1 MLVVNI
7 DLVIPAIIK
16 DELKMYKALAKKE
29 NGNLYKYSQCFTIS
43 PKHIMAFAM
52 WLKTLHFGR
61 VIVNFTEEDALKYLR
76 RNSNVFKEFDGS
88 RIFIIDF
95 LECTEK
101 NIQKY
106 IDKLTLDINYDL
118 DVLEFLEIA

>member
-29 NGNLYKYSQCFTIS
+29 NSSLCKYSQCFTIS

-76 RNSNVFKEFDGS
+76 INSNVFKEFDDS
-88 RIFIIDF
+88 RIFSINF
-95 LECTEK
+95 SECTEE